1 MSLSDCTEMNILFQ
15 LEIDCMFFDSDVI
28 IFWKFPV
35 VIQDIEALFFFFFP
49 LHDLNY
55 VSLTG

>member
-15 LEIDCMFFDSDVI
+15 LETDCMFFDSDVI

-35 VIQDIEALFFFFFP
+35 VIQDIEALFFF
-49 LHDLNY
+49 HCMI
-55 VSLTG
+55 